1 MLWYLIKTWAGG
13 EEKLVKEI
21 RRTVP
26 PYMYQDAFVIYNE
39 RIWRRQGQSIIRL
52 EPLFKGCV
60 FLTCQKTEPLFRR
73 FDRIPAMSRLIATG
87 YLSIFPLM
95 EQDANFLES
104 ISGGDHVIRTSY
116 MLREDEGSSTYLVS
130 GPLEYL
136 IDGIEGIRFRTRT
149 VKTHKKLWGE
159 DKEIVLGIIAN
170 EDLGRKPVYEGP
182 VAIEKL
188 PDHYTVLEIGTD
200 SDGNKQYLEGPQ
212 VYADRD
218 PIEAL
223 SREKNRELCDLV
235 S

>member
-73 FDRIPAMSRLIATG
+73 FDRIPAMSRQIATG

-116 MLREDEGSSTYLVS
+116 MLREDEGSST
-130 GPLEYL
+130 
-136 IDGIEGIRFRTRT
+136 R
-149 VKTHKKLWGE
+149 
-159 DKEIVLGIIAN
+159 
-170 EDLGRKPVYEGP
+170 
-182 VAIEKL
+182 
-188 PDHYTVLEIGTD
+188 
-200 SDGNKQYLEGPQ
+200 
-212 VYADRD
+212 
-218 PIEAL
+218 
-223 SREKNRELCDLV
+223 
-235 S
+235 